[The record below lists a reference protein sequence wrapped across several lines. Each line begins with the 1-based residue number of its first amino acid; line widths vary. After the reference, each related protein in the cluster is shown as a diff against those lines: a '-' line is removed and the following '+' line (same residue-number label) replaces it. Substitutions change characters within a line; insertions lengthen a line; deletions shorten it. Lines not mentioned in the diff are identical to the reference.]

1 MSIRTRSPV
10 PVLRGRS
17 PMGRSPRGRSPR
29 SIRDGSPGQG
39 IPSVRRERRGSF
51 GGSSCGDRRKRGSSV
66 SPTPRG
72 HSPRPY
78 GRNTAYGGETECV
91 KVILRVRPFNEME
104 ERQQNCLPTVVP
116 VECEEGEEITGV
128 NLIERRGQYVD
139 DYYDQETDCRN
150 SFQFD
155 KVFFPSDIHAPP
167 LSVQQDEQLQIYN
180 AIGATCL
187 DNLFDSY
194 NSCVFA
200 YGQTGSG
207 KTHTMMGAHD
217 AEGFIPK
224 FCRDLLQRYEA
235 LPDSGREAISLEA
248 SFIEIYCEQLYDLM
262 TVQET
267 KTQQTW
273 GRKQVDNYECR
284 KKLALRQHP
293 IMGVTVAGALTFQ
306 VKSWE
311 DVEAILNQGLMARS
325 TASTRMNDQS
335 SRSHAMFQLSLS
347 IKVPGKKTTASN
359 GWTTRE
365 EKGTLSSASVRFVDL
380 AGSENL
386 KKSGSDGARMHES
399 IHINT
404 SLLTL
409 RRVIDQLLEKA
420 PVPAYRDSKLTRLL
434 SDCLGGNSKTWFLA
448 CISPSQ
454 FNVEETK
461 NTLRYAAKATRI
473 VNHVSRNIDVGA
485 KISEDL
491 VHLKEE
497 LANAKGQQFEELQ
510 SIISTYEK
518 TKRDMEDD
526 INAFRLK
533 QEETEKALALA
544 EERAALAELRAQEAK
559 EHATAAAQKKGSLE
573 QKLNQ
578 AKQEI
583 LLSQKQLQEE
593 SSKTVVAEV
602 EAKKQREINHR
613 KEQEVKTL
621 NARIQEQQL
630 KVAMEREKEKKV
642 WEEVTTQMEN
652 ELAERQASWK
662 EKDEVTQKIHEQEV
676 DKLKDG
682 LSQVYTKRFN
692 LTAADYEARIQDLE
706 LLAQEYSEKNHDL
719 EGELI
724 KQRVQHAAAIAAA
737 DQKLEAAKQSF
748 GQEQDN
754 IRKAR
759 DNDKYQLA
767 SDVHNIRLELE
778 NEVGNRRSQGVPG

>member
-1 MSIRTRSPV
+1 
-10 PVLRGRS
+10 
-17 PMGRSPRGRSPR
+17 MGRSPRGRSPR

-39 IPSVRRERRGSF
+39 IPSIRRERRGSF
-51 GGSSCGDRRKRGSSV
+51 GGSSCGDRRKRGASV

-72 HSPRPY
+72 ISPRPY
-78 GRNTAYGGETECV
+78 GRNAAGAGESECV

-116 VECEEGEEITGV
+116 VECEEGEVLTGV
-128 NLIERRGQYVD
+128 NLIERRGQYFD
-139 DYYDQETDCRN
+139 DYYEQESEHRN

-155 KVFFPSDIHAPP
+155 RVFFPSDVHAPP
-167 LSVQQDEQLQIYN
+167 LAVQQEEQLQIYN

-235 LPDSGREAISLEA
+235 LPDAGRDALSLEA
-248 SFIEIYCEQLYDLM
+248 SFVEIYCEQIYDLM
-262 TVQET
+262 TVQDT
-267 KTQQTW
+267 RTQQTW
-273 GRKQVDNYECR
+273 GRKQIDNYESR
-284 KKLALRQHP
+284 KKLTLRQHP
-293 IMGVTVAGALTFQ
+293 IMGVTVAGAATFK
-306 VKSWE
+306 VNSWE

-347 IKVPGKKTTASN
+347 IKVPGKKTIASN

-454 FNVEETK
+454 LNVEETK

-473 VNHVSRNIDVGA
+473 VNHVTRNVDMGA
-485 KISEDL
+485 KISQDL
-491 VHLKEE
+491 VQLKEE

-510 SIISTYEK
+510 SIINNYEK
-518 TKRDMEDD
+518 TQKEMEDD
-526 INAFRLK
+526 INLFRIK

-544 EERAALAELRAQEAK
+544 EERANLAERRAVEAS
-559 EHATAAAQKKGSLE
+559 EHATAVAEKKGCLE
-573 QKLNQ
+573 VNLNQ
-578 AKQEI
+578 VKKEFQI
-583 LLSQKQLQEE
+583 CRKQLEAE

-602 EAKKQREINHR
+602 EYKRQKELNLR
-613 KEQEVKTL
+613 KEVEVRNL
-621 NARIQEQQL
+621 RGRIEETQR
-630 KVAMEREKEKKV
+630 KAAIEREKEKKV
-642 WEEVTTQMEN
+642 WAEVTTQMET
-652 ELAERQASWK
+652 EMAERQAWY
-662 EKDEVTQKIHEQEV
+662 V
-676 DKLKDG
+676 KLWSFPQILKKKKNFFFKKQSAG
-682 LSQVYTKRFN
+682 KKKTKKTKRY
-692 LTAADYEARIQDLE
+692 T
-706 LLAQEYSEKNHDL
+706 S
-719 EGELI
+719 
-724 KQRVQHAAAIAAA
+724 
-737 DQKLEAAKQSF
+737 
-748 GQEQDN
+748 
-754 IRKAR
+754 
-759 DNDKYQLA
+759 
-767 SDVHNIRLELE
+767 
-778 NEVGNRRSQGVPG
+778 RRSTC